1 MRLIF
6 MGTPQFAVPALL
18 ALKHAGHDIAGVV
31 TRVDKPAGRGRSL
44 SQPAVKQAALNMGLA
59 VYQPHSVRNPDFA
72 SLLKSLAPDAIVV
85 AAYGQILPREILE
98 LPSFGCINIHAS
110 LLPLYRGAAPI
121 QWAVINGEAETGI
134 TIMQMDE
141 GMDTGDILMQKA
153 VSIFG
158 SETAARLMERLSA
171 LGAELIVEAMTL
183 IEAGQIKPVR
193 QDHSRA
199 TYAPLLKKE
208 DGLIDWGFPAQAIY
222 NRVRGLLPWP
232 VAFSYLD
239 GKMMKMLEADVVP
252 GAGEPGVI
260 ATEKGSIL
268 VGTGEGLLRIK
279 RLQVEGKNPVTAAEF
294 LRGSRH
300 ISGRRFGK
308 A

>member
-18 ALKHAGHDIAGVV
+18 ALEHAGHDIAGVV

-44 SQPAVKQAALNMGLA
+44 SQPAVKQTALNMGLA
-59 VYQPHSVRNPDFA
+59 VYQPHRVRDPDFV

-85 AAYGQILPREILE
+85 AAYGQILPREILG
-98 LPSFGCINIHAS
+98 LPRFGCINIHAS

-158 SETAARLMERLSA
+158 SETAAGLMERLSA
-171 LGAELIVEAMTL
+171 LGAELIVEAMPL
-183 IEAGQIKPVR
+183 IEAGEIKPVR

-208 DGLIDWGFPAQAIY
+208 DGLIDWGLPAQAIY

-239 GKMMKMLEADVVP
+239 GKMIKILEADIVP
-252 GAGEPGVI
+252 GTGEPGVI
-260 ATEKGSIL
+260 ATEEGSIL
-268 VGTGEGLLRIK
+268 VGTWEGLLRIK
-279 RLQVEGKNPVTAAEF
+279 RLQVEGRNPVTAAEF
-294 LRGSRH
+294 LRGHRH
-300 ISGRRFGK
+300 IAGRRFGK